1 MPKLSEIIQTT
12 KQKSYYPP
20 MITSHYFQIR
30 KNSKEAK
37 RRWTPQMKKLKS
49 LKMLQLRK
57 NSSLNCIPCY
67 QNHKLKWRF
76 LRNISLQDFK
86 IILSCAEFTHQLCI
100 SFCRWELSIWR
111 VLSKILL
118 SLHLCRASLQI
129 FGIQSPNF
137 LEFSLLMVHLFSW
150 KFLGEQE
157 FTERTKPLF

>member
-1 MPKLSEIIQTT
+1 MPRLSEISLTT

-20 MITSHYFQIR
+20 MITSHNFQIR

-37 RRWTPQMKKLKS
+37 RRWMAQMKNLHRLKVRL
-49 LKMLQLRK
+49 LKK

-118 SLHLCRASLQI
+118 SSHPCKAFLLI